1 MSSTSSNV
9 FINLI
14 TDYQNKGAKDAES
27 SLNGLQQLATK
38 AAKAFAGSLSFEKGV
53 QFGKASVDAFA
64 ADQKALALLDQSL
77 KNLGLSLSSPD
88 ANKFIEEM
96 SSLYGVTKDDLIP
109 AFQTLLRY
117 TGSVG
122 DSQKLTQL
130 AMDVAAGTGKDLTT
144 VSLAL
149 GKAYGGN
156 VTSLSKLGTGLTK
169 AELSSKNFLAIQ
181 ARLTTLFK
189 GDAAVAAD
197 TAAGKIDKLS
207 VAYHEMEVRIGS
219 GLVNAFTALSGK
231 NGSIDSATQSLLDMG
246 TALQNDL
253 DFASK
258 LLEKL
263 HLLGSANTKNK
274 DGTPSGFSNIVQ
286 AIPVLGS
293 YLNEISMYQQKKI
306 NETAKKAASSES
318 GYTLAVA
325 KTVQAQQATA
335 KLARDNAA
343 AAATAAADAKKKL
356 AIQSQDNAL
365 AKAALALKQSQK
377 VFDQQAAELWAAT
390 HSKQTDA
397 DQQRLQLMNDQ
408 AALQDAIDQKDGTLA
423 TQLAS
428 RVTQEQN
435 NIKSVQDAI
444 NSIGTDSNPLQ
455 AVLDALDQGKMN
467 LVQMVADYKILTGGA
482 TILNPTGAA
491 AGSIAASVL
500 NPELAAG
507 IAATQSLA
515 SSSVPQPSYSVN
527 PMAPSWA
534 DPTGNFSILVQI
546 GDQAVTDAVVTA
558 TQNASATGSQISTS
572 RLNSL
577 AIGG

>member
-1 MSSTSSNV
+1 MSSNSSNV

-14 TDYQNKGAKDAES
+14 TDYQNKGAKEA
-27 SLNGLQQLATK
+27 QA
-38 AAKAFAGSLSFEKGV
+38 SLSGFETLAKKAGTALAGAFSTEKV
-53 QFGKASVDAFA
+53 IAFGKASVEAFA

-96 SSLYGVTKDDLIP
+96 STLYGVTKDNLIP

-117 TGSVG
+117 TGSVA

-169 AELSSKNFLAIQ
+169 AELSSKNFLTIQ
-181 ARLTTLFK
+181 SRLTTLFK

-197 TAAGKIDKLS
+197 TAAGKIAKLS
-207 VAYHEMEVRIGS
+207 LAYHEMEVQIGA
-219 GLVNAFTALSGK
+219 GLVNAFSALAGK
-231 NGSIDSATQSLLDMG
+231 NGSIDSATTALTDLGNTLKNDFDFAAKLLDKI
-246 TALQNDL
+246 N
-253 DFASK
+253 
-258 LLEKL
+258 LLR
-263 HLLGSANTKNK
+263 GSNTKNK
-274 DGTPSGFSNIVQ
+274 DGSPTGASSLL
-286 AIPVLGS
+286 AILPGGNL
-293 YLNEISMYQQKKI
+293 LNFISEYQQKKI
-306 NETAKKAASSES
+306 NATAKKAASSES
-318 GYTLAVA
+318 AYTLAVA
-325 KTVQAQQATA
+325 KTVQAQQAA
-335 KLARDNAA
+335 SKIAADNAK
-343 AAATAAADAKKKL
+343 ATALAAADAKKKL
-356 AIQSQDNAL
+356 TIQAQDNAL

-408 AALQDAIDQKDGTLA
+408 AALQDAIDQKDATLA

-455 AVLDALDQGKMN
+455 ALLDALDQGKMT
-467 LVQMVADYKILTGGA
+467 LDQMVADYKILTGGT

-507 IAATQSLA
+507 IAAKQSLA